1 MAASDPELERWNTR
15 FAAPGFVFGTV
26 PNAFLASQAPRLKRG
41 MTALCVADGEGRN
54 SVWLAQQGLE
64 VTAFD
69 FSPIAVEK
77 ARGFARQCNAS
88 VAYRVGNVNEWNW
101 DERQYDVVAGIFI
114 QFVGPDERAR
124 MFAGMARA
132 LKPGGLLILEG
143 YGPKQLE
150 YATGGPKK
158 LENLYT
164 EALLRESFRGLEI
177 LHLASYDA
185 EVDEGAG
192 HKGMSALVD
201 LVARRLAGATG
212 ALRPGFLADAR

>member
-1 MAASDPELERWNTR
+1 MSDAELQRWNGR
-15 FAAPGFVFGTV
+15 FAAPGFVFGTA
-26 PNAFLASQAPRLKRG
+26 PNAFLASQAPRFSPG
-41 MTALCVADGEGRN
+41 MSALCVADGEGRN
-54 SVWLAQQGLE
+54 SVWLAKQGLR

-69 FSPIAVEK
+69 FSPVGLAK
-77 ARGFARQCNAS
+77 AKAFAAREG
-88 VAYRVGNVNEWNW
+88 VAIDYRLADVNDWNW
-101 DERQYDVVAGIFI
+101 DERRYDVVAGIFI
-114 QFVGPDERAR
+114 QFVGPAERAR

-132 LKPGGLLILEG
+132 LKPGGLLVLEG

-164 EALLRESFRGLEI
+164 EALLSESFRDLEI
-177 LHLASYDA
+177 LHLAAYDA

-201 LVARRLAGATG
+201 LVARK
-212 ALRPGFLADAR
+212 PV